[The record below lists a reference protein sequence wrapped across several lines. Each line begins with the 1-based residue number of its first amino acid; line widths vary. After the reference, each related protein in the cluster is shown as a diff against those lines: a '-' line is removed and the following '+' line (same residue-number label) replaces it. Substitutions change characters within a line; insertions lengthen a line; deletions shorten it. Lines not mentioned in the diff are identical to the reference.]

1 MLEEQQEVQFRQS
14 TKGLLRKRGG
24 EMRNGRTDF
33 LKLAPNPLAKPRLKA
48 HNRSSQPDR
57 RAKILSRME
66 NK

>member
-1 MLEEQQEVQFRQS
+1 MLEEQPEVQFRQS
-14 TKGLLRKRGG
+14 TQGLLRTRGG
-24 EMRNGRTDF
+24 GMRNGRAG
-33 LKLAPNPLAKPRLKA
+33 LVKLAPNPLAKPRLKA